1 MIIEAFLKDEGL
13 KYQEIESNIKA
24 DLYNSMIIEALL
36 SEEDSN
42 TIIEALL

>member
-1 MIIEAFLKDEGL
+1 MKVWSIKRLK
-13 KYQEIESNIKA
+13 SNIKA

-42 TIIEALL
+42 MIIEALL